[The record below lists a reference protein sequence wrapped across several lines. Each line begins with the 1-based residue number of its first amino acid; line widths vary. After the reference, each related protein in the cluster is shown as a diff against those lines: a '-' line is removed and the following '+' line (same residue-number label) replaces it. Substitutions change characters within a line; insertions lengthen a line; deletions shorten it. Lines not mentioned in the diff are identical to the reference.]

1 MTAEH
6 FDYESL
12 DGFVADLKARGFQ
25 STTGY
30 PWPTWRNH
38 IHPDFAGLTDARCMD
53 VAILPGWPLRPPA
66 LFVQGLASNHLTAEG
81 FVCLW
86 REGDVSSEWYT
97 VDGYYARISEWCRRA
112 KLGWEDDNLAADAY
126 LNWYRKVACAATF
139 DITALSIIR
148 DAWGECHGVVAK
160 DRPCVAIRPGR
171 SRTGEHLRGLWFHA
185 GTVGMPP
192 RKLSEVPGHL
202 SRSQRKGL
210 ARALDERRSP
220 EPFVA
225 SGGCDL
231 ILFCW
236 DRDGSLN
243 LLALVCR
250 GTGAETEADAMIPG
264 PNDESNLILRA
275 GPDANTLRNCR
286 ATLFGAGALGGHTG
300 VALAQSGLG
309 HLDIVDGDLL
319 LPGNVV
325 RHIAG
330 HNLVGLHKALAAQV
344 VIGDHAPWTEV
355 SAYPRDVALTPT
367 AIRERIGSADIV
379 VDTTGNAALGA
390 ALSMTA
396 HAVGIPLVSGALYR
410 GGAVAR
416 VRRQFLEDDKPLHL
430 REESARYPSVPRGEA
445 EDEFSTPETG
455 CSAPVNN
462 APPTSVTACASR
474 VAQVVIDALTGR
486 FGYGDEIIDV
496 YRPLPEP
503 PFDRIGQIVP

>member
-6 FDYESL
+6 FDCESL
-12 DGFVADLKARGFQ
+12 DRFVAELKARGFQ
-25 STTGY
+25 PTAGY
-30 PWPTWRNH
+30 PCQAWRND
-38 IHPDFAGLTDARCMD
+38 IHPEFAGLTDARYMD
-53 VAILPGWPLRPPA
+53 VAILPEWPLQPPA
-66 LFVQGLASNHLTAEG
+66 LFVQGLASNHLTADG

-112 KLGWEDDNLAADAY
+112 KQGWEDDSLAADAY
-126 LNWYRKVACAATF
+126 LNWHRKVDCAATF
-139 DITALSIIR
+139 DITALGITSR
-148 DAWGECHGVVAK
+148 GRGDCHGVVAK
-160 DRPCVAIRPGR
+160 DRPCIAIRPGR
-171 SRTGEHLRGLWFHA
+171 NATGEHLRGLWFHA
-185 GTVGMPP
+185 GTVSVPP
-192 RKLSEVPGHL
+192 RKLSEIAGHL
-202 SRSQRKGL
+202 SRKQGKELERELYK
-210 ARALDERRSP
+210 RRSP
-220 EPFVA
+220 EPFSV

-236 DRDGSLN
+236 DRDGTPN
-243 LLALVCR
+243 LLALVCW
-250 GTGAETEADAMIPG
+250 GTGSETEADAMILG
-264 PNDESNLILRA
+264 PDDESNLILRA

-286 ATLFGAGALGGHTG
+286 ATLFGAGALGGHTAA
-300 VALAQSGLG
+300 ALAQSGLG

-330 HNLVGLHKALAAQV
+330 HNLVGAHKALAAQV
-344 VIGDHAPWTEV
+344 IVGDHAPWTEV
-355 SAYPRDVALTPT
+355 SLHPSVALNPA
-367 AIRERIGSADIV
+367 AIRERIGTADIV
-379 VDTTGNAALGA
+379 IDTTGNAALGA
-390 ALSMTA
+390 ALAMTA
-396 HAVGIPLVSGALYR
+396 QGAGIPLVSGALYR
-410 GGAVAR
+410 GGSVAR

-430 REESARYPSVPRGEA
+430 REESPRYPSIPRGEA
-445 EDEFSTPETG
+445 EEEFSTPETG

-486 FGYGDEIIDV
+486 FGYAEEIIDV